1 MPYLL
6 KQVMYVFIVDL
17 TEGNP
22 DGESHVGRNVQTE
35 AVHLGDA
42 VHTAVRAEGGGW
54 RRAHTHA
61 HTYTYTQVQG
71 DVLRIWREVRLKLH

>member
-1 MPYLL
+1 MSVSVKAMCYLL
-6 KQVMYVFIVDL
+6 QQVVYVFIVDL

-42 VHTAVRAEGGGW
+42 VHTAVRAEGGAW
-54 RRAHTHA
+54 RRTQTHLL
-61 HTYTYTQVQG
+61 TYIYTG
-71 DVLRIWREVRLKLH
+71 